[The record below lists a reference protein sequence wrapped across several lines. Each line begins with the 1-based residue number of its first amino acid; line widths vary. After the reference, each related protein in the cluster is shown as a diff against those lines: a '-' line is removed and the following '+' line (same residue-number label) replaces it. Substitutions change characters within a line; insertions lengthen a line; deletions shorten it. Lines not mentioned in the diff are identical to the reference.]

1 MKHEIP
7 TEALEIRQAL
17 QVSTEHLRDVHGLGQ
32 DGIWK
37 TIDTC
42 LQCQANLRVY
52 GEARER
58 WFARFIQVDIGD
70 DTQPTY
76 EQRRLRMYYV
86 LNEQTVLGR
95 CRLWI
100 RWLLLGE
107 PLKCPRFKDM

>member
-1 MKHEIP
+1 MN
-7 TEALEIRQAL
+7 TELPIETLELRQAL
-17 QVSTEHLRDVHGLGQ
+17 QVSTEHLRAVHGLGE

-42 LQCQANLRVY
+42 AQCRTNLDNY
-52 GEARER
+52 GKARKR
-58 WFARFIQVDIGD
+58 WFNRFIQVDIGD
-70 DTQPTY
+70 DTLPTY
-76 EQRRLRMYYV
+76 EQRRLRMYYL